1 MSEAV
6 VDEEFKA
13 AFNLGYKLGETAE
26 GCKKAVD
33 LVKGKESLEISK
45 MIAAGVRQA
54 MVDNLK
60 KDIDDK
66 MTRGHGH
73 GIGH

>member
-13 AFNLGYKLGETAE
+13 AFNLGYKLGETTE
-26 GCKKAVD
+26 GRKKAVD
-33 LVKGKESLEISK
+33 MVKGREHLELARMIS
-45 MIAAGVRQA
+45 AGVRQA
-54 MVDNLK
+54 MVDDLK

-66 MTRGHGH
+66 LTKGHGH
-73 GIGH
+73 GMGH